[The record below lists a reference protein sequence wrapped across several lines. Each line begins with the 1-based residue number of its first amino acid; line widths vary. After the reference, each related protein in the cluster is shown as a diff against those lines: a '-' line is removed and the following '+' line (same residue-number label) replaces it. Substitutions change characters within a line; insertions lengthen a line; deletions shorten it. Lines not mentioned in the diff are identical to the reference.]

1 MNETY
6 DKKYA
11 NFTLILLSALVLI
24 VMYVE
29 GMLTPSLPSIAQSF
43 GKTIDQVSLLLSV
56 YLVSG
61 IALSPVMGKLGDI
74 YGKKRILTVVIVVYA
89 IMVSVTGFSPNFT
102 FMVISRGIQGIG
114 LTIMPLAMSLM
125 REQYPRE
132 MIPKA
137 QAILSAMFGVG
148 FAVSLPLGSL
158 VSNDFGWRAT
168 YHTAIPFI
176 VILAVVTII
185 KIRESSFRK
194 KNVKVDSIGSA
205 LLGVSMALI
214 VLALSEGTTYGWT
227 SLLILGM
234 LFSGLV
240 VFVLDLVYER
250 VYQARGGEPIF
261 DFRLLGERN
270 VMISNIVLSISG
282 MGMFLAMQ
290 ALTYKFETP
299 TPFGNGQSILG
310 TGLAL
315 VPFALG
321 IIVFSPITGSIISK
335 VGVKPIA
342 IVGAITAAVGFLLE
356 ASVPDFLL
364 TLVYEFII
372 GSGISMIN
380 ASVINLIILT
390 VDPKDMG
397 LATSMNSTFRTLGSS
412 LGAPISGIL
421 LSLYTVTEVVKTS
434 SGSIVTFAFPDKTA
448 FFYSFIISFAAF
460 AVAVVFTLMAREIL
474 GKRVSSRRITETSET
489 AAVQTVK

>member
-1 MNETY
+1 MEVEKY

-11 NFTLILLSALVLI
+11 DFTLILLSALVLI

-43 GKTIDQVSLLLSV
+43 NKTIDQVSLLLSV

-74 YGKKRILTVVIVVYA
+74 YGKKKILSIVIIIYA
-89 IMVSVTGFSPNFT
+89 VMVSVTGFSPNFT

-137 QAILSAMFGVG
+137 QALLSAMFGVG

-185 KIRESSFRK
+185 KIRESSYRK
-194 KNVKVDSIGSA
+194 KNVRVDAVGSA
-205 LLGVSMALI
+205 MLGISMALI
-214 VLALSEGTTYGWT
+214 VLALSEGTSWGWT
-227 SLLILGM
+227 SISILSMLI
-234 LFSGLV
+234 SGFA
-240 VFVLDLVYER
+240 VFVADLYYER
-250 VYQARGGEPIF
+250 IYQRRGGEPIF
-261 DFRLLGERN
+261 DYRLLGERN

-299 TPFGNGQSILG
+299 TPYGNGLSILG
-310 TGLAL
+310 TGLSL

-321 IIVFSPITGSIISK
+321 IIIFSPLTGSIISK

-342 IVGAITAAVGFLLE
+342 IAGAVVAAVGFLLE
-356 ASVPDFLL
+356 GTVPDYLL
-364 TLVYEFII
+364 TMVYEFII

-412 LGAPISGIL
+412 LGAPISGIM

-434 SGSIVTFAFPDKTA
+434 SGTVSFAFPDRTA
-448 FFYSFIISFAAF
+448 FFYSFVISFAAF
-460 AVAVVFTLMAREIL
+460 IAALIVTFMAKEIL
-474 GKRVSSRRITETSET
+474 GKRTAGRKLTESVEI
-489 AAVQTVK
+489 AEPAPAK